1 VVTFNFSLP
10 SILREYYFNSRNVYE
25 PTTEKCHLAKIILM
39 RSVHEQIPILID
51 VMHTTNILIHITQEL
66 GQKGLGNTSSM
77 QMK

>member
-1 VVTFNFSLP
+1 
-10 SILREYYFNSRNVYE
+10 
-25 PTTEKCHLAKIILM
+25 M

-51 VMHTTNILIHITQEL
+51 VMHTTNIPIHITQEL